1 LVRRGHIPPAKKR
14 YDDKHPVISFRDSRG
29 VRDRLR
35 TILEKQNKSIG
46 QFFREAL
53 EVEERNY
60 NEAFWNGYRKAK
72 ERYAVYVTCYSCGEP
87 IAIDDQ
93 EMKEEI
99 YLSIVQI
106 CMHHDCGLIDGLREC
121 DVRRLG
127 RRQRSKG
134 KKGRRRPTGLTP
146 G

>member
-1 LVRRGHIPPAKKR
+1 MEKGRSPAKKR
-14 YDDKHPVISFRDSRG
+14 YDDRHPVVSFRVSRK
-29 VRDRLR
+29 DYDLLKE
-35 TILEKQNKSIG
+35 TLAKQNKSIG

-60 NEAFWNGYRKAK
+60 NDAFWNGYRKAK

-106 CMHHDCGLIDGLREC
+106 CMHHDCGLVDGLQES

-127 RRQRSKG
+127 RRRRLKG
-134 KKGRRRPTGLTP
+134 KKGRRPPTGLTL